1 MFLHLGGDFSV
12 RASDIIS
19 VHAYQFMIGSK
30 IGQEFLKGAKDR
42 IENVSDG
49 KPKSV
54 VVTDR
59 KIYFSKLS
67 PGTLKKRAE
76 DFGFGLAL

>member
-12 RASDIIS
+12 RVSEVIS
-19 VHAYQFMIGSK
+19 VQDYKCLTETEEGRK
-30 IGQEFLKGAKDR
+30 FLTDAKEK

-49 KPKSV
+49 KIKSV
-54 VVTDR
+54 VVTDS

-67 PGTLKKRAE
+67 PGTLKKRVE
-76 DFGFGLAL
+76 DLRNH